1 MNSRTP
7 LFSAAGE
14 KDKTTTP
21 IAKEDGVAYSFGTKD
36 NNNTEQL
43 SQSEFGKYFGYT
55 EEEAC
60 VLYIGVY
67 CSETTK
73 CEGEIELDYES
84 KTPKR
89 IYSG

>member
-1 MNSRTP
+1 VNSRTP

-55 EEEAC
+55 EEDCRAVRVEKN
-60 VLYIGVY
+60 VSSLTHKEEERRKY
-67 CSETTK
+67 T
-73 CEGEIELDYES
+73 
-84 KTPKR
+84 
-89 IYSG
+89 